1 MSFGRALWTV
11 ALITGFVSAPAAAQ
25 APGDSVRLT
34 LISSETVTGGFLER
48 SAERWRLSSATG
60 DARLVPVTDVR
71 RAERQVLRTRSQLRS
86 KGMFTGMLVGAVA
99 GVVLYSTEIGSQSS
113 DPGLAGMLVIPLTAA
128 GAVYGA
134 GIGWVV
140 GSMRPLVV
148 WRAVR

>member
-1 MSFGRALWTV
+1 MSFGRALWTL
-11 ALITGFVSAPAAAQ
+11 ALITGFVAAPAAAQ

-48 SAERWRLSSATG
+48 SAESWRLSSATG
-60 DARLVPVTDVR
+60 DARLVPVTEVR